1 MMTQE
6 QCSHR
11 NNVQSCDK
19 PQIYKV
25 GIYGWRKRCL
35 YFFVLLLMI
44 LILINLALTIW
55 ILKVMNFTIDGMGNL
70 RITEKGLKLEGDS
83 EFLEPLYAKEIQSK
97 PGRPLYLQS
106 SRNVSVNIYNS
117 NNQLLTQLVTGSSGL
132 KARGKAFEVKSTS
145 GKLLFS
151 ADEDEVV
158 VGADKLRVMGA
169 EGAVFTK
176 SVETPH
182 VRAEPFKELKARAA
196 LDHHE
201 PRFCLWRCAKS
212 DKDESQRRCA
222 CSFVDALRLHSVY
235 RITNTFS
242 SLSAS
247 VWQEGY
253 AVRTGRRLGPVP
265 DRSPPFGDLGYT
277 RHKTPN
283 VQSVVKETS
292 RQSCRSETSRGFTV
306 GPGQVSS
313 LMPDEL
319 C

>member
-1 MMTQE
+1 MVRE
-6 QCSHR
+6 QYVTSAPGLGPPRAGPDH
-11 NNVQSCDK
+11 VHK
-19 PQIYKV
+19 I

-83 EFLEPLYAKEIQSK
+83 EFLQPLYAKEIQSK

-158 VGADKLRVMGA
+158 VGADRLRVMGA

-182 VRAEPFKELKARAA
+182 VRAEPFKELK
-196 LDHHE
+196 L
-201 PRFCLWRCAKS
+201 
-212 DKDESQRRCA
+212 ESPTRSLLMEAPKGIQILAEAGDIQAICRNE
-222 CSFVDALRLHSVY
+222 LRLESKDGEISLDAHRIRLMRLPEGKASGSSSSSGTRQTVYEVCVCPNGRLFLSQAGVGSTCQISSSVC
-235 RITNTFS
+235 
-242 SLSAS
+242 L
-247 VWQEGY
+247 
-253 AVRTGRRLGPVP
+253 
-265 DRSPPFGDLGYT
+265 
-277 RHKTPN
+277 
-283 VQSVVKETS
+283 
-292 RQSCRSETSRGFTV
+292 
-306 GPGQVSS
+306 
-313 LMPDEL
+313 
-319 C
+319 